1 MKYGP
6 VPRIRK
12 KSAAQHAADFS
23 YPHPGA
29 PQNGK
34 NTRPIDFP
42 DIRYPGKNRYL

>member
-1 MKYGP
+1 MKYRP